1 MARGEEQDGQRGGA
15 RWTEGRSKMDRGEE
29 LDGQRGGAIWTE
41 GRSKMDR
48 GEEHDGQP
56 EILNLSPG
64 DHATAYGSVY

>member
-1 MARGEEQDGQRGGA
+1 MV
-15 RWTEGRSKMDRGEE
+15 RWEE
-29 LDGQRGGAIWTE
+29 LDGQRGGATWTE
-41 GRSKMDR
+41 WRSKMDR